1 MLMDQQMFIKDP
13 DRNLALELVRV
24 TEAAAMAAAR
34 KMGRGDKIAADQ
46 AAVNAMR
53 YMFNTVDMEGVVVIG
68 EGEKDEAPMLYNGE
82 ALGTGVPPQVDI
94 AVDPIDGTR
103 LTSLGL
109 PGAVAVVAL
118 AERGTMFNPG
128 HLVYANK
135 IAVGPRAR
143 GVIDINAP
151 VKDNLSKVAKAL
163 GKDVQDLTVVILDRD
178 RHKELIRDVRQC
190 GARIKLISD
199 GDVAGALATAIE
211 KSGEDIL
218 MGIGGSPEAVITAA
232 ALKCMG
238 GEIQIKLWAR
248 DEKERMMAVDHGIDL
263 DRLLGINDLV
273 SGENVFFAVTGIT
286 GGQLVDGVRYEGN
299 RVYTSSIVM
308 RSLTATI
315 RHIESEHHLDR
326 LNLLTQIY
334 E

>member
-1 MLMDQQMFIKDP
+1 MDQQLFLKDP

-53 YMFNTVDMEGVVVIG
+53 YMFNTVDMDGVVVIG

-82 ALGTGVPPQVDI
+82 ALGTGVPPKVDI

-151 VKDNLSKVAKAL
+151 VKDNLTNVAKAL
-163 GKDVQDLTVVILDRD
+163 GKDVHDLTVVILDRD
-178 RHKELIRDVRQC
+178 RHKELIRDVRLC

-211 KSGEDIL
+211 DSGEDIL

-238 GEIQIKLWAR
+238 GEIQIRLWAR
-248 DEKERMMAVDHGIDL
+248 DEKERMMAIDHGIDL
-263 DRLLGINDLV
+263 DQVRGITELV

-308 RSLTATI
+308 RSLSGTI
-315 RHIESEHHLDR
+315 RRIESEHHLDR

>member
-1 MLMDQQMFIKDP
+1 MEMEESIKDP

-24 TEAAAMAAAR
+24 TESAAMAAAR

-53 YMFNTVDMEGVVVIG
+53 YMFNTVDMDGVVVIG

-82 ALGTGVPPQVDI
+82 QLGTGTPPRVDI

-103 LTSLGL
+103 LTALGL

-128 HLVYANK
+128 HIVYANK
-135 IAVGPRAR
+135 IAVGPRAK
-143 GVIDINAP
+143 GVIDIDAP
-151 VKDNLSKVAKAL
+151 VQDNLTQVAKAL
-163 GKDVQDLTVVILDRD
+163 DKDIHDLTVVILDRD
-178 RHKELIRDVRQC
+178 RHKDLIWQVRKC

-199 GDVAGALATAIE
+199 GDVAGALTTAINN
-211 KSGEDIL
+211 SGEDIL

-238 GEIQIKLWAR
+238 GEIQIKLWPR
-248 DEKERMMAVDHGIDL
+248 DEKERMMAVDHGLDL
-263 DRLLGINDLV
+263 NRVLGTHELV
-273 SGENVFFAVTGIT
+273 GGENVFFAVTGIT
-286 GGQLVDGVRYEGN
+286 DGQLVDGVRFEGN
-299 RVYTSSIVM
+299 LVYTSSIVM
-308 RSLTATI
+308 RSLSGTV
-315 RHIESEHHLDR
+315 RRIESEHHLNK
-326 LNLLTQIY
+326 LNQLTQFY
-334 E
+334 D

>member
-1 MLMDQQMFIKDP
+1 MEAKQIIKDA

-24 TEAAAMAAAR
+24 TESAAMAAAR

-53 YMFNTVDMEGVVVIG
+53 YMFNTVDMDGVVVIG

-82 ALGTGVPPQVDI
+82 VLGTGVPPLVDI

-103 LTSLGL
+103 LTALGL

-128 HLVYANK
+128 HIVYAHK
-135 IAVGPRAR
+135 LAVGPRAK

-163 GKDVQDLTVVILDRD
+163 AKDVNDLTVVILDRD
-178 RHKELIRDVRQC
+178 RHAELIHEVREC
-190 GARIKLISD
+190 GARVKLISD
-199 GDVAGALATAIE
+199 GDVAGALATAINN
-211 KSGEDIL
+211 SGEDVLI
-218 MGIGGSPEAVITAA
+218 GIGGTPEAVITAA

-238 GEIQIKLWAR
+238 GEIQCKLWPR
-248 DEKERMMAVDHGIDL
+248 HEKERMMALDHGL
-263 DRLLGINDLV
+263 DPNRVLETNDLV

-286 GGQLVDGVRYEGN
+286 AGQLVDGVRFEGD
-299 RVYTSSIVM
+299 RAYTSSIVM
-308 RSLTATI
+308 RSLSGTI
-315 RHIESEHHLDR
+315 RRIESEHHLDK
-326 LNLLTQIY
+326 LSQLTQFY

>member
-1 MLMDQQMFIKDP
+1 MNPAQFIKDP

-24 TEAAAMAAAR
+24 TESAAMAAAR
-34 KMGRGDKIAADQ
+34 MMGRGDKNAADQ

-53 YMFNTVDMEGVVVIG
+53 YMFNTVDMDGVVVIG

-82 ALGTGVPPQVDI
+82 ALGTGTPPQVDI

-128 HLVYANK
+128 HIVYANK
-135 IAVGPRAR
+135 IAVGPRAK
-143 GVIDINAP
+143 GTIDINAP
-151 VKDNLSKVAKAL
+151 VQDNLANVAKAL
-163 GKDVQDLTVVILDRD
+163 GKEVHDLTVVILDRD
-178 RHKELIRDVRQC
+178 RHKDLIRQVRQC

-211 KSGEDIL
+211 DSGEDIL
-218 MGIGGSPEAVITAA
+218 MGIGGTPEAVITAA
-232 ALKCMG
+232 ALKCMD
-238 GEIQIKLWAR
+238 GEIQVKLWAR
-248 DEKERMMAVDHGIDL
+248 DEKERIMAVDHGIDL
-263 DRLLGINDLV
+263 NRVLGINELV

-308 RSLTATI
+308 RSLSGTI
-315 RHIESEHHLDR
+315 RRIEAAHHLDR

>member
-1 MLMDQQMFIKDP
+1 MNSAQFIKDP

-24 TEAAAMAAAR
+24 TESAAMAAAR
-34 KMGRGDKIAADQ
+34 QMGRGDKNAADQ

-53 YMFNTVDMEGVVVIG
+53 YMFNTVDMDGVVVIG

-82 ALGTGVPPQVDI
+82 VLGTGVPPQVDI

-128 HLVYANK
+128 HIVYANK
-135 IAVGPRAR
+135 IAVGPRAK
-143 GVIDINAP
+143 GAIDINAP
-151 VKDNLSKVAKAL
+151 VKDNLSRVAKAL
-163 GKDVQDLTVVILDRD
+163 GKDMHDLTVVILDRD
-178 RHKELIRDVRQC
+178 RHKDLIREVRQC

-211 KSGEDIL
+211 NSGEDIL

-238 GEIQIKLWAR
+238 GEIQVRLWAR

-263 DRLLGINDLV
+263 NRVLGINDLV

-308 RSLTATI
+308 RSLTATV
-315 RHIESEHHLDR
+315 RRIESEHHLER
-326 LNLLTQIY
+326 LNLLTPFY
-334 E
+334 D

>member
-1 MLMDQQMFIKDP
+1 MNSAQFIKDP

-24 TEAAAMAAAR
+24 TESAAMAAAR
-34 KMGRGDKIAADQ
+34 KMGRGDKNAADQ

-53 YMFNTVDMEGVVVIG
+53 YMFNTVDMDGVVVIG

-82 ALGTGVPPQVDI
+82 ALGTGVAPKVDI

-118 AERGTMFNPG
+118 AERGAMFSPG
-128 HLVYANK
+128 HIVYANK
-135 IAVGPRAR
+135 IAVGPRAK

-163 GKDVQDLTVVILDRD
+163 GKDVHDLTVVVLDRD
-178 RHKELIRDVRQC
+178 RHKDLIREVRQY

-211 KSGEDIL
+211 NSGEDIL
-218 MGIGGSPEAVITAA
+218 MGIGGTPEAVITAA
-232 ALKCMG
+232 ALKCMD

-248 DEKERMMAVDHGIDL
+248 NEKERMMAVDHGIDL
-263 DRLLGINDLV
+263 NRVLSTNDLV

-286 GGQLVDGVRYEGN
+286 GGQLVDGVRYEGD

-308 RSLTATI
+308 RSLTATV
-315 RHIESEHHLDR
+315 RRIESEHHRDR
-326 LNLLTQIY
+326 LNLLTQMY

>member
-1 MLMDQQMFIKDP
+1 MNPAQFIKDP

-24 TEAAAMAAAR
+24 TESAAMAAAR
-34 KMGRGDKIAADQ
+34 KMGRGDKNAADQ

-53 YMFNTVDMEGVVVIG
+53 YMFNTVDMDGVVVIG

-82 ALGTGVPPQVDI
+82 VLGTGVAPKVDI

-128 HLVYANK
+128 HIVYANK
-135 IAVGPRAR
+135 IAVGPRAK
-143 GVIDINAP
+143 GAIDINVP
-151 VKDNLSKVAKAL
+151 VKDNLASVAKAL
-163 GKDVQDLTVVILDRD
+163 GKDVHDLTVVILDRD

-211 KSGEDIL
+211 NSGEDIL

-238 GEIQIKLWAR
+238 GEIQVKLWAR

-263 DRLLGINDLV
+263 NRVLGINELV

-308 RSLTATI
+308 RSLSGTV
-315 RHIESEHHLDR
+315 RRIESEHHLDR
-326 LNLLTQIY
+326 LNQLTQFY
-334 E
+334 D

>member
-1 MLMDQQMFIKDP
+1 MNSAQFIKDP

-24 TEAAAMAAAR
+24 TESAAMAAAR
-34 KMGRGDKIAADQ
+34 KMGRGDKNGADQ

-53 YMFNTVDMEGVVVIG
+53 YMFNTVDMDGVVVIG

-82 ALGTGVPPQVDI
+82 ALGTGVAPKVDI

-128 HLVYANK
+128 HIVYANK
-135 IAVGPRAR
+135 IAVGPRAQ

-151 VKDNLSKVAKAL
+151 VKDNLVNVAKAL
-163 GKDVQDLTVVILDRD
+163 GKDVHDLTVVILDRD
-178 RHKELIRDVRQC
+178 RHKDLIREVRQC

-211 KSGEDIL
+211 NSGEDIL
-218 MGIGGSPEAVITAA
+218 LGIGGTPEAVITAA

-238 GEIQIKLWAR
+238 GEIQLKLWAR
-248 DEKERMMAVDHGIDL
+248 DEKERIMAVDHGIDL
-263 DRLLGINDLV
+263 KRVLGTNDLV

-308 RSLTATI
+308 RSLSGTV
-315 RHIESEHHLDR
+315 RRIESEHHLDR
-326 LNLLTQIY
+326 LNLLTQFY
-334 E
+334 D

>member
-1 MLMDQQMFIKDP
+1 MNSAQFIKDP

-24 TEAAAMAAAR
+24 TESAAMAAAR
-34 KMGRGDKIAADQ
+34 KMGRGDKNAADL

-53 YMFNTVDMEGVVVIG
+53 YMFNTVDMDGVVVIG

-82 ALGTGVPPQVDI
+82 TLGTGVPPLVDI

-109 PGAVAVVAL
+109 PGAVAVVAM

-128 HLVYANK
+128 HLVYADK
-135 IAVGPRAR
+135 IAVGPRAQ
-143 GVIDINAP
+143 GSIDINAP
-151 VKDNLSKVAKAL
+151 VKDNLANVARAL
-163 GKDVQDLTVVILDRD
+163 RKDVHDLTVVILDRD
-178 RHKELIRDVRQC
+178 RHKELIREVRSC

-199 GDVAGALATAIE
+199 GDVAGALATAIPD
-211 KSGEDIL
+211 SGEDIL

-238 GEIQIKLWAR
+238 GEIQIKLWPR
-248 DEKERMMAVDHGIDL
+248 DEKERMMAVDHGLDL
-263 DRLLGINDLV
+263 NRVLSINELV

-286 GGQLVDGVRYEGN
+286 GGQLVDGVRYEGD

-308 RSLTATI
+308 RSLTATV
-315 RHIESEHHLDR
+315 RRIESEHRLDR
-326 LNLLTQIY
+326 LNLLTQFY
-334 E
+334 D

>member
-1 MLMDQQMFIKDP
+1 MEAKQIIKDA

-24 TEAAAMAAAR
+24 TESAAMAAAR

-53 YMFNTVDMEGVVVIG
+53 YMFNTVDMDGVVVIG

-82 ALGTGVPPQVDI
+82 VLGTGVPPLVDI

-103 LTSLGL
+103 LTALGL

-128 HLVYANK
+128 HIVYAHK
-135 IAVGPRAR
+135 LAVGPRAK

-163 GKDVQDLTVVILDRD
+163 AKDVNDLTVVILDRD
-178 RHKELIRDVRQC
+178 RHTELIHEVREC
-190 GARIKLISD
+190 GARVKLISD
-199 GDVAGALATAIE
+199 GDVAGALATAINN
-211 KSGEDIL
+211 SGEDVLI
-218 MGIGGSPEAVITAA
+218 GIGGTPEAVITAA

-238 GEIQIKLWAR
+238 GEIQCKLWPR
-248 DEKERMMAVDHGIDL
+248 HEKERMMALDHGL
-263 DRLLGINDLV
+263 DPNRVLETNDLV

-286 GGQLVDGVRYEGN
+286 AGQLVDGVRFEGD
-299 RVYTSSIVM
+299 RAYTSSIVM
-308 RSLTATI
+308 RSLSGTI
-315 RHIESEHHLDR
+315 RRIESEHHLDK
-326 LNLLTQIY
+326 LSQLTQFY

>member
-1 MLMDQQMFIKDP
+1 MDSELLIKDP

-53 YMFNTVDMEGVVVIG
+53 YMFNTVDMDGVVVIG

-82 ALGTGVPPQVDI
+82 VLGTGVPPKVDI

-118 AERGTMFNPG
+118 AEYGTMFNPG
-128 HLVYANK
+128 HIVYANK
-135 IAVGPRAR
+135 IAVGPRAK

-151 VKDNLSKVAKAL
+151 VKDNLANVAKAL
-163 GKDVQDLTVVILDRD
+163 GKDLHDLTVVILDRD
-178 RHKELIRDVRQC
+178 RHRDLIRQVRAC

-199 GDVAGALATAIE
+199 GDVAGALATAINN
-211 KSGEDIL
+211 SGEDIL
-218 MGIGGSPEAVITAA
+218 MGVGGSPEAVITAA

-238 GEIQIKLWAR
+238 GEIQCKMWPR
-248 DEKERMMAVDHGIDL
+248 DEKERIMAVDHGL
-263 DRLLGINDLV
+263 DPNRVLTTNDLV

-286 GGQLVDGVRYEGN
+286 AGQLVNGVRFEGN
-299 RVYTSSIVM
+299 LVYTTSIVM
-308 RSLTATI
+308 RSLSGTI
-315 RHIESEHHLDR
+315 RRIESEHHLNK
-326 LNLLTQIY
+326 LNQLTQFY
-334 E
+334 D